1 MDIIIQ
7 SFYSF
12 LCVMGFSV
20 MFNIPRKQIF
30 IASLNG
36 TIGWSIYLLLQS
48 GSASFIVPPLAGSI
62 VVGVIGEIAA
72 IKNKQPATIFIIPGI
87 IPFVPGYGIYNTMY
101 HIINND
107 FSQAMVSG
115 SESMFIA
122 VSIACGIIVATSIV
136 KLIKESLPA

>member
-1 MDIIIQ
+1 
-7 SFYSF
+7 
-12 LCVMGFSV
+12 MGFSV
-20 MFNIPRKQIF
+20 MFNIPRKQIL

-36 TIGWSIYLLLQS
+36 AIGWFIYLLLQAS
-48 GSASFIVPPLAGSI
+48 SASFIVPPLAGSI

-72 IKNKQPATIFIIPGI
+72 IKNKQPGTKGIIPGI

-107 FSQAMVSG
+107 FSQAIVSG

-122 VSIACGIIVATSIV
+122 VSIACGIVIANSI
-136 KLIKESLPA
+136 IKMARH